1 MSETQ
6 QISKLGMPKWG
17 LSMTEGTVV
26 EWLIEEGTEISKGD
40 EVVEVESEKIN
51 NAIESP
57 AEGVLRRHV
66 AREGEVLPLGSLL
79 GVIAPSDVPDEEI
92 DAYVEEFL
100 ESFDPEEAAA
110 EAGGPEPQTVE
121 IGGRNVQYLK
131 IGEGEGPPLIL
142 LHGFGGDINIWVFN
156 QEALSEA
163 GRTVYALD
171 LPGHGQS
178 SKDVG
183 EGDLDT
189 FVEILA
195 GFMDEVGVE
204 KAHLVG
210 HSMGGAVAG
219 SFALAHRERVA
230 SLVLIASA
238 GLGEEIN
245 EDYIEGFIAANRR
258 REMKRVLGLLFADPD
273 LVTRRLV
280 NDELRFKRMDGVDEA
295 LRAVADKMFPD
306 GSQADGPDLS
316 GLDVSILVIWGQD
329 DQIIP
334 VSHTENLP
342 DGARV
347 EILED
352 TGHMP
357 QMESAGRTNRLI
369 EDFLDNAP
377 PP

>member
-1 MSETQ
+1 VSETR

-26 EWLIEEGTEISKGD
+26 EWLVEEGTELKKGD

-51 NAIESP
+51 NAVEAP
-57 AEGVLRRHV
+57 AEGVLRRQV
-66 AREGEVLPLGSLL
+66 GKEGDVLPVGGLL
-79 GVIAPSDVPDEEI
+79 GVIAPPDVPDSEI
-92 DAYVEEFL
+92 DSFVEEFQAT
-100 ESFDPEEAAA
+100 FVPEEAA
-110 EAGGPEPQTVE
+110 EAGGPQPETVE
-121 IGGRNVQYLK
+121 VGGRTLQYLK
-131 IGEGEGPPLIL
+131 IGEGERPPVLL
-142 LHGFGGDINIWVFN
+142 LHGYGGDINIWVFN
-156 QEALSEA
+156 QEALAEV

-183 EGDLDT
+183 EGNLGS
-189 FVEILA
+189 FVDAVA
-195 GFMDEVGVE
+195 GFMDEMGIE

-219 SFALAHRERVA
+219 SFALAHPDRVA

-245 EDYIEGFIAANRR
+245 AEYIEGFIVANRR
-258 REMKRVLGLLFADPD
+258 REMKNTLGLLFANPD
-273 LVTRRLV
+273 LVTRDLV
-280 NDELRFKRMDGVDEA
+280 NDVLRFKRMDGVDEA
-295 LRAVADKMFPD
+295 LRATADKVFPE
-306 GSQADGPDLS
+306 GKQADVPDLS
-316 GLDVSILVIWGQD
+316 GLDTPILAIWGQV
-329 DQIIP
+329 DQICP
-334 VSHTENLP
+334 VSHSENLP

-357 QMESAGRTNRLI
+357 QMEAAGQVNRLI
-369 EDFLDNAP
+369 GEFLDGLES
-377 PP
+377 

>member
-6 QISKLGMPKWG
+6 QISRLGMPKWG
-17 LSMTEGTVV
+17 LAMTEGTVV
-26 EWLIEEGTEISKGD
+26 EWLVEEGTELGKGD

-57 AEGVLRRHV
+57 AEGVLRRRV
-66 AREGEVLPLGSLL
+66 AKEGEVLPVGGLL
-79 GVIAPSDVPDEEI
+79 GVIAPPDVPDEEI

-100 ESFDPEEAAA
+100 ENFDPEEAAA
-110 EAGGPEPQTVE
+110 EAGGPEPETVE
-121 IGGRNVQYLK
+121 IGGKNVQYLK

-156 QEALSEA
+156 QEALSEE

-183 EGDLDT
+183 GGTLDS
-189 FVEILA
+189 FVEVVSE
-195 GFMDEVGVE
+195 FMDEMGIE

-219 SFALAHRERVA
+219 SFALAHPDRVA
-230 SLVLIASA
+230 SLVLIASV
-238 GLGEEIN
+238 GHGEEIN
-245 EDYIEGFIAANRR
+245 EEYIEGFVAANRR
-258 REMKRVLGLLFADPD
+258 KQMKNVLGLLFSNPD
-273 LVTRRLV
+273 LLTRQLV

-295 LRAVADKMFPD
+295 LRTVADQMFPD
-306 GSQADGPDLS
+306 GRQADVPDLS
-316 GLDVSILVIWGQD
+316 GLDVSMLVIWGRD
-329 DQIIP
+329 DQIVP

-342 DGARV
+342 EAAQV

-369 EDFLDNAP
+369 EEFLDNVE
-377 PP
+377 

>member
-1 MSETQ
+1 VTQ

-26 EWLIEEGTEISKGD
+26 EWLVEEGTTLGKGE

-57 AEGVLRRHV
+57 AEGVLRRRV
-66 AREGEVLPLGSLL
+66 AKEGEVLPVGGLL

-92 DAYVEEFL
+92 DSFVEEFL
-100 ESFDPEEAAA
+100 DNFDPEETAA

-163 GRTVYALD
+163 GRTVYAID

-183 EGDLDT
+183 EGDLDS
-189 FVEILA
+189 FVEVVA
-195 GFMDEVGVE
+195 GLMDEMGIE
-204 KAHLVG
+204 KAHLIG

-219 SFALAHRERVA
+219 SFAFAHPDQVA
-230 SLVLIASA
+230 SLVLIASV
-238 GLGEEIN
+238 GHGEEIN
-245 EDYIEGFIAANRR
+245 VDYIEGFIAANRR
-258 REMKRVLGLLFADPD
+258 RDMKNVLGLLFANPD
-273 LVTRRLV
+273 LVTRSLV

-306 GSQADGPDLS
+306 GRQADVPDLS
-316 GLDVSILVIWGQD
+316 GLDVPILAIWGRD
-329 DQIIP
+329 DQIVP

-342 DGARV
+342 ESARV

-357 QMESAGRTNRLI
+357 QMESAGPTNRLI
-369 EDFLDNAP
+369 GQFLDGLG
-377 PP
+377 

>member
-26 EWLIEEGTEISKGD
+26 EWLVEEGTELGKGD

-57 AEGVLRRHV
+57 VEGVLRRQV
-66 AREGEVLPLGSLL
+66 AREGEVLPVGGLL
-79 GVIAPSDVPDEEI
+79 GVISPSEVPDEDI
-92 DAYVEEFL
+92 DSYVEEFL
-100 ESFDPEEAAA
+100 ENFDPEEAAA
-110 EAGGPEPQTVE
+110 EAGGPEPETAE
-121 IGGRNVQYLK
+121 IGGRNIQYLK

-183 EGDLDT
+183 EGSLGS
-189 FVEILA
+189 FVEVVS
-195 GFMDEVGVE
+195 GFMDEMEIE

-210 HSMGGAVAG
+210 HSMGGAAAG
-219 SFALAHRERVA
+219 AFALAHPERVA

-238 GLGEEIN
+238 GVGEEIN

-258 REMKRVLGLLFADPD
+258 KGMKNVLGLLFANPD

-280 NDELRFKRMDGVDEA
+280 NDELRFKRIDGVDEA
-295 LRAVADKMFPD
+295 LRAVADEMFP
-306 GSQADGPDLS
+306 GGRQADVPDFS
-316 GLDVSILVIWGQD
+316 GLEVSILAIWGQD
-329 DQIIP
+329 DQIVP
-334 VSHTENLP
+334 ASHAENLP
-342 DGARV
+342 ENARIEV
-347 EILED
+347 LED

-369 EDFLDNAP
+369 EDFLDNLG
-377 PP
+377 